1 MYDSCLCYVHVE
13 TFHLITKY
21 CFDYNC
27 THIFHLSRGIDLP
40 RRWHSD
46 YLAFQKAFK
55 TRDEVGCRDGLVFW
69 MPLEKSY
76 ETKSGMIFL
85 NGTSRMFEDEF
96 AHDPSEARSLFPF
109 RKWLRS
115 LDKTD
120 YYAPELELG
129 DAIVFDQCTV
139 HAASGINTEGLLRRA
154 FQLRFLRNA
163 VDYVRDSED
172 TGIIAG
178 PPQHPS
184 PGVTM
189 PQVWP
194 TTLEKEDAI
203 RAAGPIIFSR
213 SDWTQ
218 RMTKSPVFALFTS
231 SMALKTRLFGDPG
244 EINGEPERGFDDV
257 VRNILYRRQGKRINL

>member
-1 MYDSCLCYVHVE
+1 MWTS
-13 TFHLITKY
+13 HLIP
-21 CFDYNC
+21 NIISS
-27 THIFHLSRGIDLP
+27 THIFQSPRGIDLP

-46 YLAFQKAFK
+46 YLAFQKASK
-55 TRDEVGCRDGLVFW
+55 TRDGVGCRDGLVFW

-76 ETKSGMIFL
+76 ETKSGMLFL

-96 AHDPSEARSLFPF
+96 AHESSEARSLIPF
-109 RKWLRS
+109 RKWIRS

-139 HAASGINTEGLLRRA
+139 HATSGINTEGLLRRA

-163 VDYVRDSED
+163 IDYVRDSED
-172 TGIIAG
+172 TGIIPG
-178 PPQHPS
+178 PPQHPR

-194 TTLEKEDAI
+194 TTLEEEDAI

-231 SMALKTRLFGDPG
+231 SMALKTRLFGDAG
-244 EINGEPERGFDDV
+244 ELNNEPERAFDDV
-257 VRNILYRRQGKRINL
+257 VRNFLYRRQGERLSL